1 MQWLINFF
9 ISHRNLTVFLILSF
23 TCIWMLLSTQVQQQH
38 IIRYLTISIFYPVQ
52 VFINQTTKI
61 KNIFH
66 ENQKLK
72 EEVANLSAQLAIAKE
87 YEAENQRLVEMLEI
101 SKNFP
106 FTLVPARVVVREP
119 SIISRSA
126 VINAG
131 KNRGI
136 LPYMPVITTR
146 GVSGRVVFVTNNLAL
161 VQLLIDPANRTSIM
175 LKRTREIGILETE
188 NSSVFFIMFRAHAD
202 VALKDTV
209 ITSGMGGIYPKG
221 LLVGV
226 VSGIE
231 ENKDPLFKKAFV
243 QTFENFDKL
252 EEVFVVKLSSQWCSF
267 KNELDS
273 ITRVK

>member
-1 MQWLINFF
+1 
-9 ISHRNLTVFLILSF
+9 
-23 TCIWMLLSTQVQQQH
+23 MLLSTQVQQQH